1 MTELMVEIEN
11 LSRSFGKIA
20 ALDGIDFQASRGQ
33 VVGLVGANG
42 AGKTTLIKHMLGL
55 LRAKSGSVKIFNTN
69 PVQNPQAVLKR
80 IGYLSE
86 ERDIP
91 DWMSIDEL
99 MRFTSAFHKGW
110 DNNYAYNLL
119 DNFALDR
126 AQKIKNLS
134 RGMRA
139 QVALIAAVAHKPD
152 LLILDEPS
160 SGLDAIVRQ
169 DILNAVVRTIAEEG
183 RTVIFSSHL
192 LDEVERL
199 SDHVLMIDQGRIV
212 LDSSLQTINAEHHYS
227 NIRFVEHLDSPPKL
241 TNVLSLSGSGRSW
254 NVIHEGSAEQ
264 LIIPLKQIGGELTE
278 SRSAT
283 LEEIFVA
290 RVGREP
296 VIEQVEIN

>member
-1 MTELMVEIEN
+1 MTEPVVEVN
-11 LSRSFGKIA
+11 KLSRCFGNIA
-20 ALDGIDFQASRGQ
+20 ALDRVDFQATRGQ
-33 VVGLVGANG
+33 VYGLVGANG
-42 AGKTTLIKHMLGL
+42 AGKTTLIRHLLGL
-55 LRAKSGSVKIFNTN
+55 LRAKSGSVKIFGKD
-69 PVQNPQAVLKR
+69 PVREPQAVLKR

-91 DWMSIDEL
+91 DWMSIEEL
-99 MRFTSAFHKGW
+99 MRFSSAFHSGW
-110 DNNYAYNLL
+110 DGNYASKLL
-119 DNFALDR
+119 DNYGLDP

-169 DILNAVVRTIAEEG
+169 DILNAVVRTVCEEG
-183 RTVIFSSHL
+183 RTVLFSSHL

-199 SDHVLMIDQGRIV
+199 ADHVTMIDQGRVV
-212 LDSSLQTINAEHHYS
+212 LDSSLQTINADHHYS
-227 NIRFVEHLDSPPKL
+227 SISFIEQLAAPPDL
-241 TNVLSLSGSGRSW
+241 TDILSLSGSGRSW
-254 NVIHEGSAEQ
+254 NVIHRGSVEKFSAPLSQ
-264 LIIPLKQIGGELTE
+264 LGGEIIE

-290 RVGREP
+290 RVGRES
-296 VIEQVEIN
+296 IIDQADIA